1 MNKNEIEIFL
11 KKTLDSLIDVKVF
24 NDRSRKDSVYPYI
37 VIDSSNISTQLY
49 PRIDVDLELNIWDKN
64 QNYVKVNEIAD
75 IIQSVLNRTSKV
87 ADNITATFYL
97 NTRKNMDDEDK
108 ELKRVYMLF
117 DVEIYQFEMENF

>member
-24 NDRSRKDSVYPYI
+24 NDRSRKDSIYPYV

-49 PRIDVDLELNIWDKN
+49 PKIDVDLELNIWDKN

-75 IIQSVLNRTSKV
+75 IIQSALNRTSKV

-117 DVEIYQFEMENF
+117 DVEIYQFEKEDF

>member
-1 MNKNEIEIFL
+1 MNKNEIEFFL

-24 NDRSRKDSVYPYI
+24 NDRSRKDSVYPY
-37 VIDSSNISTQLY
+37 VVVDSSNISTQLY

-64 QNYVKVNEIAD
+64 QNYVKANEIAD
-75 IIQSVLNRTSKV
+75 VIQSALNRTSKV

-117 DVEIYQFEMENF
+117 DVEIYQFEKEDF